1 MAIQTTL
8 SETEVESR
16 GSSAIRFSFRKLWF
30 LIVLTCTTA
39 LVAWSVRG
47 DLRAYTI
54 LTHFVSPQT
63 SGPLLR
69 FATNPIEVEDI
80 TMATASGPVR
90 GKLYMPLGISHPRE
104 WLSFTECIAWAS
116 MNRG

>member
-1 MAIQTTL
+1 MAIQTTR

-16 GSSAIRFSFRKLWF
+16 GTSATRLRFRKLWF
-30 LIVLTCTTA
+30 LIVLPCTAA
-39 LVAWSVRG
+39 LVVWSVRG

-69 FATNPIEVEDI
+69 FATNAINVEDI
-80 TMATASGPVR
+80 TMATAHGPVR
-90 GKLYMPLGISHPRE
+90 GKLYRPRGIR
-104 WLSFTECIAWAS
+104 
-116 MNRG
+116 